1 MKKNNTTIAP
11 QTDDADALFA
21 VWRRN
26 HVGNKDDFF
35 TFMTTPDSERDR
47 FLASVKV
54 TGNISGRMINNNVTA
69 E

>member
-11 QTDDADALFA
+11 QADDVPALFA

-26 HVGNKDDFF
+26 HVGNKEDFF
-35 TFMTTPDSERDR
+35 TFMTTPSSERDR
-47 FLASVKV
+47 FLASVRV
-54 TGNISGRMINNNVTA
+54 TGNISGRMIINNVTA